1 MCGSI
6 CRKMRWTHLFR
17 GWKCSG
23 TGWGSALGGI
33 QAQMDSGLKDMK
45 PKQPEILSYGYG
57 IPWL

>member
-33 QAQMDSGLKDMK
+33 QAQMDSDLRDMK
-45 PKQPEILSYGYG
+45 PKQPGILSYG
-57 IPWL
+57 